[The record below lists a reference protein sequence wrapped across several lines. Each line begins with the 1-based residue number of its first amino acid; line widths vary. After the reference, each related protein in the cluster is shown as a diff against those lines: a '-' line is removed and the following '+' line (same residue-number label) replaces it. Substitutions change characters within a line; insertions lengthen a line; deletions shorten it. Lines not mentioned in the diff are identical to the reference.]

1 MLTSLCDYCIRLVL
15 QNGNTYKKILFNAF
29 AINLLLMIG
38 RKLNFNINDEAMK
51 IKAYLQAM

>member
-1 MLTSLCDYCIRLVL
+1 LVL